1 MIPGSEVSTNGTWNP
16 RNLAPRIQQLPQAGS
31 LARDSS
37 QCRMFSCCVPT
48 HRGSC
53 FRRPRSE
60 TFSRLC
66 RRWFNPRPRRLWPFS
81 RRSAKVTQVAWVR
94 PIQAGHLCE
103 PSLCSPHTLLF
114 MWGGKGRKGGP
125 PGQEQ
130 VGRGT
135 MMITPRT
142 GQAGGEGFPEG
153 PLFCACGNQRPS
165 GCHGFSSLVEV

>member
-60 TFSRLC
+60 TFSGLC

-94 PIQAGHLCE
+94 PIQARPPLGAIPVQPTHPPLHVGVE
-103 PSLCSPHTLLF
+103 LH
-114 MWGGKGRKGGP
+114 GGR
-125 PGQEQ
+125 
-130 VGRGT
+130 
-135 MMITPRT
+135 TPRGSGWWIT
-142 GQAGGEGFPEG
+142 QRSCHDHTQDRAGRWRGPSEGDTYLCQWE
-153 PLFCACGNQRPS
+153 L
-165 GCHGFSSLVEV
+165 